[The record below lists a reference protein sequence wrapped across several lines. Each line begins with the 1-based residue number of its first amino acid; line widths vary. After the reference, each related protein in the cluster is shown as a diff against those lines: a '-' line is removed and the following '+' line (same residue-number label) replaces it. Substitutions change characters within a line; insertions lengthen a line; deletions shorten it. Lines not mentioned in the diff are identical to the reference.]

1 MGSLTIPK
9 YQSSLIGIKENEVT
23 TKTTARISRDR
34 DDDDDDEVSSIDV
47 LRKEIKNLEEKLS
60 EKEET
65 IDFLCEE
72 RDESCNIIYDL
83 RLELAEA
90 WNLKL
95 ASNAEKVREVARLMK
110 NEKVV
115 TETMIKNLEEECD
128 RLNNEVSYLNDDVIE
143 SLVVE
148 RDELRDQLISEIK
161 DKNVV
166 NNAICDRNKI
176 QRKQLVDCSAIIDR
190 LEESTA
196 ILKQMEE
203 ELQCSNI
210 EKGQEDKSEGSK
222 TLRILPILTI

>member
-9 YQSSLIGIKENEVT
+9 YQSSLIGIKENEIT

-95 ASNAEKVREVARLMK
+95 VSNAEKVREVARLMK

-128 RLNNEVSYLNDDVIE
+128 RLKSEVSYLNYDVIE
-143 SLVVE
+143 CLVVE
-148 RDELRDQLISEIK
+148 RDELRDHVIHERVEILELR
-161 DKNVV
+161 DKETKELSWRERSGN
-166 NNAICDRNKI
+166 RKI
-176 QRKQLVDCSAIIDR
+176 
-190 LEESTA
+190 
-196 ILKQMEE
+196 
-203 ELQCSNI
+203 
-210 EKGQEDKSEGSK
+210 
-222 TLRILPILTI
+222 